1 MNKKYWLTGTIT
13 GLIIGVVILLI
24 SDGMQECMT
33 FSDQLSC
40 VWLWSNVTA
49 YREDELTLLTNI
61 LPLFIIGPMLMGAI
75 IGGLYGRTRHGT
87 ITN

>member
-1 MNKKYWLTGTIT
+1 MNKNYWLRGATA
-13 GLIIGVVILLI
+13 GLIIGIVILLI
-24 SDGMQECMT
+24 FDGMEECIT

-40 VWLWSNVTA
+40 VWSWNNVTA
-49 YREDELTLLTNI
+49 YREDELTLITNI
-61 LPLFIIGPMLMGAI
+61 LPFFIIGPMLIGAI